1 MCAKCWLSA
10 IFKFKY
16 SNSLLIIQENLI
28 CKRLLWHFWISWFK
42 NKVKKVKRQGYKK
55 VIKIKYLQLLEVIFF
70 FCWVITSLNELI
82 NIHCTVLYC
91 KQGKLYLKNGDS
103 IYISH
108 EFYQGTNLQTL
119 RRKVG
124 RLVRHNGGFRIANT
138 TFEDSLLVP

>member
-16 SNSLLIIQENLI
+16 SNSLLIILK

-82 NIHCTVLYC
+82 NIHCTVCTVLYC